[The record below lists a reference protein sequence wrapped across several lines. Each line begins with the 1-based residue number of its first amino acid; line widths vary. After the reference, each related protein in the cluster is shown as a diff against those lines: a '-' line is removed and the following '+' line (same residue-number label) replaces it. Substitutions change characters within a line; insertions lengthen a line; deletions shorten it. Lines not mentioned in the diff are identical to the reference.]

1 LDKLEFSINCNKFG
15 FNEKKLFTTI
25 ETKKEFNLNNSI
37 KYGEYKE
44 VNVTIYLWKDNV
56 DISDIIKDESK
67 VTSTLCYN
75 DEKTYDTYD
84 LVIVNVDKQEE
95 EAAAKKLAKEESA
108 LAKTTASNLKQ
119 FENTCVT
126 LPYEISELLGS
137 TTLENN
143 VREIVTLSIG
153 QAMSTYKLAKDKDIS
168 EQLLN
173 SILKKLG
180 LDTSTLSDASLA
192 GKIWKQAHFTVK
204 INVDTKDYGNQTIVF
219 DVECGVGGF
228 NSNSVQYSFGTITYS
243 LTGKNKNKVP
253 KSCSTGTQGGIVTY
267 TNAEAYLQSVAD
279 YEISAIKKCFNG
291 YLKNA
296 NQVAEFCVDSTTKQI
311 LTSLNWI
318 WGTTENLSKGD
329 VKASKKFASYSDGIW
344 YIMTEP
350 IKSSIKS
357 GSSKCPVDLY
367 IYDSENNLCGAIVDN
382 TVVMSNDDIVL
393 WVEGDEKYFQVCGDD
408 YTIRFVGTDSGTMT
422 YTIREYEN
430 DFETPT
436 REIEFTDIPLEKNQ
450 IYYGYVP
457 EQLYVNNV
465 LYALTTDD
473 ENIIY
478 ADSDTLETN
487 VEETV
492 HVSQFVLSKDSIT
505 IENGQTEQLSYTL
518 MPQDATYQDVLWS
531 SSDET
536 VATVDKEGNVTAVG
550 EGTAKIVAIVFAEST
565 GDECEIIVT
574 SYSTGDDGNKDG
586 GGDKNLGN
594 GENNQ
599 GGDDNSQNGGETPG
613 TGENPDDKDIPNK
626 GGDLDNKDESDD
638 GDDKSKDK
646 DKTNNNSSDKNNSHS
661 NDDSSDAGNSDN
673 EGDSNSGGASN
684 ISGATISG
692 SVSSN
697 RENIENALITAF
709 ENGYTLNQ
717 VDLSATHILKA
728 SLLNQYAGQKMYIVA
743 IMQPDFG
750 FIIDMTQIDVVK
762 NDIDA
767 LYNIS
772 TSVEFSPDF
781 NTFMVKANKPS
792 QLEFDAIFNF
802 NVGEA
807 LIGKKAYVYMLNDT
821 STGYDLIGST
831 DVNSIGNVAFT
842 SDKITDYIILVEK

>member
-1 LDKLEFSINCNKFG
+1 
-15 FNEKKLFTTI
+15 
-25 ETKKEFNLNNSI
+25 
-37 KYGEYKE
+37 
-44 VNVTIYLWKDNV
+44 
-56 DISDIIKDESK
+56 
-67 VTSTLCYN
+67 
-75 DEKTYDTYD
+75 
-84 LVIVNVDKQEE
+84 
-95 EAAAKKLAKEESA
+95 
-108 LAKTTASNLKQ
+108 
-119 FENTCVT
+119 
-126 LPYEISELLGS
+126 
-137 TTLENN
+137 
-143 VREIVTLSIG
+143 
-153 QAMSTYKLAKDKDIS
+153 
-168 EQLLN
+168 
-173 SILKKLG
+173 
-180 LDTSTLSDASLA
+180 
-192 GKIWKQAHFTVK
+192 
-204 INVDTKDYGNQTIVF
+204 
-219 DVECGVGGF
+219 
-228 NSNSVQYSFGTITYS
+228 
-243 LTGKNKNKVP
+243 
-253 KSCSTGTQGGIVTY
+253 
-267 TNAEAYLQSVAD
+267 
-279 YEISAIKKCFNG
+279 
-291 YLKNA
+291 
-296 NQVAEFCVDSTTKQI
+296 
-311 LTSLNWI
+311 
-318 WGTTENLSKGD
+318 
-329 VKASKKFASYSDGIW
+329 
-344 YIMTEP
+344 
-350 IKSSIKS
+350 
-357 GSSKCPVDLY
+357 
-367 IYDSENNLCGAIVDN
+367 
-382 TVVMSNDDIVL
+382 
-393 WVEGDEKYFQVCGDD
+393 
-408 YTIRFVGTDSGTMT
+408 
-422 YTIREYEN
+422 
-430 DFETPT
+430 
-436 REIEFTDIPLEKNQ
+436 
-450 IYYGYVP
+450 
-457 EQLYVNNV
+457 
-465 LYALTTDD
+465 
-473 ENIIY
+473 
-478 ADSDTLETN
+478 
-487 VEETV
+487 
-492 HVSQFVLSKDSIT
+492 VSQFVLSKDSIT
-505 IENGQTEQLSYTL
+505 IVNGQTEQLSYTL
-518 MPQDATYQDVLWS
+518 TPQDATYQDVLWS

-550 EGTAKIVAIVFAEST
+550 EGTANIVAIVFAESA